1 MDNAPWHKGAEIKE
15 IIEETGAKLLYLPP
29 YSPDLNPIEHAW
41 ANLKQFIKKLAH
53 TALTMMEKIHKYIIC
68 ELTIL

>member
-1 MDNAPWHKGAEIKE
+1 MDNAPWHKGEEIKK

-41 ANLKQFIKKLAH
+41 ANLKQFIRKLAH
-53 TALTMMEKIHKYIIC
+53 YPLTAIEKIHNYTNNNNSI
-68 ELTIL
+68 